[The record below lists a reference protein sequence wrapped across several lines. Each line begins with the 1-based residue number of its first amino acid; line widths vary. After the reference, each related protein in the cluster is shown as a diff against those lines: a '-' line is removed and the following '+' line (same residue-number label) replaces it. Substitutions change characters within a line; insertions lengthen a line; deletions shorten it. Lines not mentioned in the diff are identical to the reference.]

1 MRSATLRT
9 PLAETVYEAVKAS
22 VLKGEFLPG
31 SHLVEA
37 ELTQRYGV
45 SRGTIRE
52 ALRRLLADELVEH
65 LAHRGVRVRRLAVDD
80 VIELYTVREPVEGL
94 AARLAASAPGAAREK
109 LRAIHEE
116 AVGAVAAGE
125 HFRFARL
132 NSAFHR
138 SIAEVSGNRLLVAV
152 LGRLNTQLIGYQF
165 LSVENA
171 LDTRNAHRDHGEV
184 LAAIVAGDPDA
195 AEVAMRA
202 HLRRTRDSIIAAST
216 VHVSEPASRARDAR
230 SSSS

>member
-1 MRSATLRT
+1 MASAALRT
-9 PLAETVYEAVKAS
+9 PLAETVYEALKAS
-22 VLKGEFLPG
+22 ILKGEFLPG

-37 ELTQRYGV
+37 ELTEKYGV

-52 ALRRLLADELVEH
+52 VLQRLLADELVER

-125 HFRFARL
+125 RFRFARL
-132 NSAFHR
+132 NSAFHK
-138 SIAEVSGNRLLVAV
+138 SIAEASGNRLLVAV

-171 LDTRNAHRDHGEV
+171 
-184 LAAIVAGDPDA
+184 
-195 AEVAMRA
+195 
-202 HLRRTRDSIIAAST
+202 IAAT
-216 VHVSEPASRARDAR
+216 DQAPYRIVR
-230 SSSS
+230 SSPPPGTSSTRTP